1 MQISDMIKLTYTKGY
16 YMEKLYKRELYLSK
30 IRPFYKD
37 EDMIK
42 VFTGVRRCGKSSIMQ
57 LICDELIENEV
68 SKNNIV
74 YINLDKRPY
83 KGIKTQDQLEKAIDE
98 LFLDIEGTKYLF
110 IDEIQNVKD
119 FEESINAYREEG
131 DYSIFIT
138 GSNSY
143 MLSGEL
149 TTKLTGRYI
158 EFKIGTLSFYE
169 YLEMKKFF
177 NKDINKD
184 MNIEFT
190 NYILEGGFPLTVKYN
205 EVESKKVYVQ
215 SVINEIFEKDIKRN
229 KKIRDKSLFNKIQTY
244 IINNFGSTTSVDGIR
259 EYLKKVNG
267 NEPSKNT
274 IYNYLSVLEN
284 AKIISK
290 CSRFDLKSKKSING
304 EEKYYLTDL
313 SFYFATNT
321 DNRINYGPVL
331 ENIIYNY
338 AVLNGYSVSIG
349 KIGKLEVDFI
359 VRDIINNDY
368 AYIQVAKTI
377 DNGIVNEKG
386 IPVTEERE
394 FRPLE
399 SIKDNYPK
407 YVLTLDYLL
416 QQRNGIKHENIINFV
431 NNNKKFI

>member
-1 MQISDMIKLTYTKGY
+1 
-16 YMEKLYKRELYLSK
+16 MEKLYKRELYLSK

-37 EDMIK
+37 VDMIK
-42 VFTGVRRCGKSSIMQ
+42 VLTGVRRCGKSSIMQ
-57 LICDELIENEV
+57 LICDELIDNGV
-68 SKNNIV
+68 SKSNIV

-83 KGIKTQDQLEKAIDE
+83 KSIKTQERLEKVIDE
-98 LFLDIEGTKYLF
+98 LFLGVKGKKYLF

-149 TTKLTGRYI
+149 VTKLTGRYI

-169 YLEMKKFF
+169 YIEMKKLF
-177 NKDINKD
+177 NKDINND

-190 NYILEGGFPLTVKYN
+190 NYILEGGFPLTIKYD

-215 SVINEIFEKDIKRN
+215 SVINEIFEKDIKSS
-229 KKIRDKSLFNKIQTY
+229 KKVRDKSLFNQIQTY
-244 IINNFGSTTSVDGIR
+244 IINNFGSTTSIEGLSN
-259 EYLKKVNG
+259 YLKKINKHK
-267 NEPSKNT
+267 PSKHT

-290 CSRFDLKSKKSING
+290 CSRFDLKSKKSLNG

-349 KIGKLEVDFI
+349 KVGKLEVDFI
-359 VRDIINNDY
+359 VRGINNNY

-377 DNGIVNEKG
+377 DNGIVNDKG

-394 FRPLE
+394 YRPLE
-399 SIKDNYPK
+399 SIRDNYPK

-416 QQRNGIKHENIINFV
+416 QQRNGIKHENIIKFIH
-431 NNNKKFI
+431 NNKDFV

>member
-1 MQISDMIKLTYTKGY
+1 
-16 YMEKLYKRELYLSK
+16 MEKLYKRELYLSK
-30 IRPFYKD
+30 IRPFYND

-42 VFTGVRRCGKSSIMQ
+42 VLTGVRRCGKSSIMQ
-57 LICDELIENEV
+57 LICNELIENEV

-83 KGIKTQDQLEKAIDE
+83 KGIKTQEQLEKVIDE
-98 LFLDIEGTKYLF
+98 LFSDIEGTKYLF
-110 IDEIQNVKD
+110 IDEIQNVKN

-149 TTKLTGRYI
+149 VTKLTGRYI
-158 EFKIGTLSFYE
+158 EFKIGTLSFHE
-169 YLEMKKFF
+169 YIEMKKFF
-177 NKDINKD
+177 NKDTNND

-190 NYILEGGFPLTVKYN
+190 NYILEGGFPLTIKYDDK
-205 EVESKKVYVQ
+205 ESKKVYVQ

-229 KKIRDKSLFNKIQTY
+229 KKIRDKSLFNQIQTY

-267 NEPSKNT
+267 NRPGKNT

-290 CSRFDLKSKKSING
+290 CSRFDLKSKKSLSG
-304 EEKYYLTDL
+304 GEKYYLTDL
-313 SFYFATNT
+313 SFYFASNT

-338 AVLNGYSVSIG
+338 AMLNGYSVSIG
-349 KIGKLEVDFI
+349 KIDKFEVDFI
-359 VRDIINNDY
+359 VRGINNNY
-368 AYIQVAKTI
+368 SYIQVAKTI

-394 FRPLE
+394 YRPLE

-407 YVLTLDYLL
+407 YVLTLDTLL
-416 QQRNGIKHENIINFV
+416 QQRNGIKHENIIKFLLD
-431 NNNKKFI
+431 KKLF

>member
-1 MQISDMIKLTYTKGY
+1 
-16 YMEKLYKRELYLSK
+16 MEKLYKRELYLSK
-30 IRPFYKD
+30 IRSFYKD

-42 VFTGVRRCGKSSIMQ
+42 VLTGVRRCGKSSIMK

-83 KGIKTQDQLEKAIDE
+83 KGIKTQVQLEKVIDE

-149 TTKLTGRYI
+149 ATKLTGRYV

-169 YLEMKKFF
+169 YIEMKKFF

-184 MNIEFT
+184 INIEFT

-205 EVESKKVYVQ
+205 EVESKKVYIQ

-229 KKIRDKSLFNKIQTY
+229 KKIRDKSLFNQIQTY

-259 EYLKKVNG
+259 EHLKKVNG
-267 NEPSKNT
+267 NRPGKNT

-416 QQRNGIKHENIINFV
+416 QQRNGIKHENIIKFV
-431 NNNKKFI
+431 SNNKNFI

>member
-1 MQISDMIKLTYTKGY
+1 
-16 YMEKLYKRELYLSK
+16 MEKLYKRELYLSK
-30 IRPFYKD
+30 IRPFYND

-42 VFTGVRRCGKSSIMQ
+42 VLTGVRRCGKSSIIQ
-57 LICDELIENEV
+57 LICNELIENEV
-68 SKNNIV
+68 SKSNIV

-83 KGIKTQDQLEKAIDE
+83 KGIKTQVQLEKVIDE
-98 LFLDIEGTKYLF
+98 LFLGVEGTKYLF
-110 IDEIQNVKD
+110 IDEIQNVKH

-131 DYSIFIT
+131 EYSIFIT

-149 TTKLTGRYI
+149 VTKLTGRYI

-169 YLEMKKFF
+169 YIEMKKFF
-177 NKDINKD
+177 NKDINND

-190 NYILEGGFPLTVKYN
+190 NYILEGGFPLTIKYD
-205 EVESKKVYVQ
+205 EVESKKMYVQ
-215 SVINEIFEKDIKRN
+215 SVINEIFEKDIKN
-229 KKIRDKSLFNKIQTY
+229 SKKVRDKSLFNQIQTY
-244 IINNFGSTTSVDGIR
+244 IINNFGSTTSIEGLSN
-259 EYLKKVNG
+259 YLEKINKHK
-267 NEPSKNT
+267 PSKHT

-290 CSRFDLKSKKSING
+290 CSRFDLKSKKSLTG

-338 AVLNGYSVSIG
+338 AVLSGYSVSIG

-359 VRDIINNDY
+359 VRDIINNNY

-377 DNGIVNEKG
+377 DNGIVNDKG

-394 FRPLE
+394 YRPLE

-416 QQRNGIKHENIINFV
+416 QQRNGIKHENIIKFIL
-431 NNNKKFI
+431 NNKKL

>member
-1 MQISDMIKLTYTKGY
+1 
-16 YMEKLYKRELYLSK
+16 MEKLYKRELYLSK

-42 VFTGVRRCGKSSIMQ
+42 VLTGVRRCGKSSIMQ

-83 KGIKTQDQLEKAIDE
+83 KGIKTQVQLEKVIDE

-149 TTKLTGRYI
+149 ATKLTGRYI

-169 YLEMKKFF
+169 YIEMKKFF

-205 EVESKKVYVQ
+205 EVESKKVYIQ

-229 KKIRDKSLFNKIQTY
+229 KKIRDKSLFNQIQTY

-259 EYLKKVNG
+259 EHLKKVNG
-267 NEPSKNT
+267 NRPGKNT

-399 SIKDNYPK
+399 IIKDNYPK
-407 YVLTLDYLL
+407 YVLTLDYLS
-416 QQRNGIKHENIINFV
+416 QQRNGIKHENIIEFIS
-431 NNNKKFI
+431 NNKNFI